1 MTTRGVF
8 YKLAGAGIVPK
19 SQTQGY
25 RPVQR
30 QVLALRR
37 EGLLPWSFIADG
49 TRWVRRAETFDGVE
63 DALHSIHRF
72 YRRDLWAGQ
81 GRRVEIWLEKDTLA
95 DLIYGAVDKWGVPLF
110 VSRGVPSATY
120 VHSAAMEAVED
131 GRPVTVFCLYDYDAG
146 GDRAFRTVS
155 KGLEEHA
162 PGLTEVIRL
171 GLTREQVADWE
182 LPTRPAKGSD
192 PEAARWGDEP
202 AVELDAV
209 DPDVLT
215 GLVDDAIEAIIDPQA
230 MKIVK
235 VAEEAERDGLLSL
248 AEAWGDR

>member
-1 MTTRGVF
+1 MSRTRSTRSTG
-8 YKLAGAGIVPK
+8 
-19 SQTQGY
+19 S
-25 RPVQR
+25 
-30 QVLALRR
+30 
-37 EGLLPWSFIADG
+37 IAATSG
-49 TRWVRRAETFDGVE
+49 PARGGGSRSGWRG
-63 DALHSIHRF
+63 
-72 YRRDLWAGQ
+72 
-81 GRRVEIWLEKDTLA
+81 TLA

-192 PEAARWGDEP
+192 PEAARWATSP
-202 AVELDAV
+202 
-209 DPDVLT
+209 PSSWT
-215 GLVDDAIEAIIDPQA
+215 RSTPTC
-230 MKIVK
+230 
-235 VAEEAERDGLLSL
+235 
-248 AEAWGDR
+248 